1 MQPFVPSVSVLMLVT
16 MSAACTSM
24 LTSDAPPE
32 NIYWLEPLDQTPQAT
47 QDARPTSI
55 RVQITAAPG
64 LDTDRL
70 LIRGPGAILNSY
82 AGARWTDNAPEV
94 LDTLIRTALENSGL
108 FSRVTSNRSDGLTDW
123 TLDLELRAFFAV
135 VTSASSS
142 PTIEIE
148 FRGYL
153 QCTEIQTPVRI
164 VSEAPVTRVTLT
176 AIVDGFQR
184 AVDSSLR
191 ELLEQLPDACL
202 SIGVEY

>member
-1 MQPFVPSVSVLMLVT
+1 MRPAVLSASLLTLVA
-16 MSAACTSM
+16 MSGGCTSM

-32 NIYWLEPLDQTPQAT
+32 NIYWLESLEPVPRST
-47 QDARPTSI
+47 QDAGPTSI
-55 RVQITAAPG
+55 RVQVTAAPG

-70 LIRGPGAILNSY
+70 LIRGPGAILSSY
-82 AGARWTDNAPEV
+82 AGARWPDNAPEV
-94 LDTLIRTALENSGL
+94 LDTLIRTALENSGR
-108 FSRVTSNRSDGLTDW
+108 FNRVASNRSGGLTDW

-135 VTSASSS
+135 VTSESSP

-153 QCTEIQTPVRI
+153 QCTEAQATIQI
-164 VSEAPVTRVTLT
+164 LSEAPVSRVTLT

-191 ELLEQLPDACL
+191 ELLDQLPDTC
-202 SIGVEY
+202 SGN

>member
-1 MQPFVPSVSVLMLVT
+1 MQPFVPSVSVLMLVA

-24 LTSDAPPE
+24 LTSDAQPE
-32 NIYWLEPLDQTPQAT
+32 NIYWLEPLDPAPQPT

-108 FSRVTSNRSDGLTDW
+108 FSRVISNRSGGLTDW
-123 TLDLELRAFFAV
+123 ALDLELRAFFAV
-135 VTSASSS
+135 VTSASSL

-153 QCTEIQTPVRI
+153 QCTEVQTPVRI

-202 SIGVEY
+202 SIGVEH

>member
-1 MQPFVPSVSVLMLVT
+1 MRPCVPSISVLMLVA
-16 MSAACTSM
+16 MSAGCASM

-32 NIYWLEPLDQTPQAT
+32 SVYWLEPLTPVPRST
-47 QDARPTSI
+47 QVSGPTSI
-55 RVQITAAPG
+55 RVRIAAAPG

-94 LDTLIRTALENSGL
+94 FDTLIRTALEDSGR
-108 FSRVTSNRSDGLTDW
+108 FSRVASGRSGGLADW

-135 VTSASSS
+135 LASESS
-142 PTIEIE
+142 PPTIEIE

-153 QCTEIQTPVRI
+153 QCADAEVPIRI
-164 VSEAPVTRVTLT
+164 ANRAPVAQTTLT
-176 AIVDGFQR
+176 AIVEGFQS

-191 ELLEQLPDACL
+191 ELLGEL
-202 SIGVEY
+202 SDSCPGR

>member
-1 MQPFVPSVSVLMLVT
+1 MRPCISSVSVLIMIA
-16 MSAACTSM
+16 MSAGCASL

-32 NIYWLEPLDQTPQAT
+32 NTYWLESLDPVPQSTA
-47 QDARPTSI
+47 DSSPTSI
-55 RVQITAAPG
+55 RIQVTAAPG

-82 AGARWTDNAPEV
+82 AGARWSDNTPEV
-94 LDTLIRTALENSGL
+94 FDTLIRTALEDSGR
-108 FSRVTSNRSDGLTDW
+108 FSRVTSTRSGEPADW

-135 VTSASSS
+135 VTSESSI

-153 QCTEIQTPVRI
+153 QCAEVYLPVSITDQASVSRVSLTEIV
-164 VSEAPVTRVTLT
+164 A
-176 AIVDGFQR
+176 GFQA

-191 ELLEQLPDACL
+191 QLLSQLPDTCP
-202 SIGVEY
+202 GR

>member
-1 MQPFVPSVSVLMLVT
+1 MQPFVPSVSVLMLVA

-24 LTSDAPPE
+24 LTSDVPPE
-32 NIYWLEPLDQTPQAT
+32 NIYWLEPLDLPPQAT

-108 FSRVTSNRSDGLTDW
+108 FSRVTSNRSGGLTDW

-153 QCTEIQTPVRI
+153 QCTEVQTPLRI

-184 AVDSSLR
+184 AVDLILR
-191 ELLEQLPDACL
+191 ELLEQLPDACP
-202 SIGVEY
+202 SIGVKY

>member
-1 MQPFVPSVSVLMLVT
+1 MRPAVLSASVLALAAMLGG
-16 MSAACTSM
+16 CTSM

-32 NIYWLEPLDQTPQAT
+32 NIYWLEPPDPDPRST
-47 QDARPTSI
+47 QDAGPTSI

-70 LIRGPGAILNSY
+70 LIRGPGAILSSY

-94 LDTLIRTALENSGL
+94 LDTLIRTALENSGR
-108 FSRVTSNRSDGLTDW
+108 FNRVASNRSGGLADW
-123 TLDLELRAFFAV
+123 TLELELRAFFAV
-135 VTSASSS
+135 VTSESSP

-153 QCTEIQTPVRI
+153 QCAEAQAPIRI
-164 VSEAPVTRVTLT
+164 ISEAPVAQVTLT

-191 ELLEQLPDACL
+191 ELLDLMADTCP
-202 SIGVEY
+202 GN

>member
-1 MQPFVPSVSVLMLVT
+1 MHPFIPSVSALMLVT

-24 LTSDAPPE
+24 LTSDTPPE
-32 NIYWLEPLDQTPQAT
+32 SVYWLDAPSAVPRSTQA
-47 QDARPTSI
+47 AGSSSI
-55 RVQITAAPG
+55 RVRITAAPG

-94 LDTLIRTALENSGL
+94 LDTLIRTALEDSGL
-108 FSRVTSNRSDGLTDW
+108 FSRVTSNRSGGLTDW

-135 VTSASSS
+135 VTSASSL

-153 QCTEIQTPVRI
+153 QCTEVQTPVRI
-164 VSEAPVTRVTLT
+164 VSKAPVTRVTLT

-184 AVDSSLR
+184 AVDSSVR
-191 ELLEQLPDACL
+191 ELLEQLPDGCL

>member
-1 MQPFVPSVSVLMLVT
+1 MRPCVPSISVLMLVA
-16 MSAACTSM
+16 MSAGCASM

-32 NIYWLEPLDQTPQAT
+32 SVYWLEAPSAVPRSTQA
-47 QDARPTSI
+47 AGATSI
-55 RVQITAAPG
+55 RVRIAAAPG

-94 LDTLIRTALENSGL
+94 FDTLIRTALEDSGR
-108 FSRVTSNRSDGLTDW
+108 FSRVASGRSGGLADW

-135 VTSASSS
+135 LASESS
-142 PTIEIE
+142 PPTIEIE

-153 QCTEIQTPVRI
+153 QCADAEVPIRI
-164 VSEAPVTRVTLT
+164 ANRAPVAQATLT
-176 AIVDGFQR
+176 AIVEGFQS

-191 ELLEQLPDACL
+191 ELLGEL
-202 SIGVEY
+202 SASCPGR